1 MRASYDHLFDGPSVA
16 QSSGR
21 EVLQAAAY
29 DLSNLID
36 MTENAQER
44 AQYRAALRSIE
55 NRLNQHGN

>member
-1 MRASYDHLFDGPSVA
+1 MNHDHLFDGPSVA

-21 EVLQAAAY
+21 DALQAAAY

-44 AQYRAALRSIE
+44 AQYRAALHTIE
-55 NRLNQHGN
+55 TRLNQHGN

>member
-1 MRASYDHLFDGPSVA
+1 MNHDHLFDD
-16 QSSGR
+16 
-21 EVLQAAAY
+21 ELQAAAY

>member
-1 MRASYDHLFDGPSVA
+1 MTHDLLFDD
-16 QSSGR
+16 
-21 EVLQAAAY
+21 ELQAAAY

-44 AQYRAALRSIE
+44 AQYRDALRSIE

>member
-1 MRASYDHLFDGPSVA
+1 MNYDHLFDD
-16 QSSGR
+16 
-21 EVLQAAAY
+21 ELQAAAH

-44 AQYRAALRSIE
+44 AQYRDALRSIE

>member
-1 MRASYDHLFDGPSVA
+1 MNHDHLFDGPSVA
-16 QSSGR
+16 QPSGR
-21 EVLQAAAY
+21 DALQAAAY

-44 AQYRAALRSIE
+44 AQYRDALRTIE